1 MSKTPNLRIEVSPEA
16 RRILDFEVALT
27 GESLATCASNAI
39 KIGVSKKAVELA
51 EMTAISKPR
60 SKRSKLVTSTVKLDT
75 PTRSLLT
82 TSKVPIKKDAEAMK
96 YIDEHMNTDKGT
108 SIAAAIGRSVSSVN
122 KYIKAKRD
130 GSV

>member
-51 EMTAISKPR
+51 ETTISKPK

-82 TSKVPIKKDAEAMK
+82 TNKVPIKKDAEAMR
-96 YIDEHMNTDKGT
+96 YIDEHMNTDRGT

>member
-51 EMTAISKPR
+51 ETTISKPR

>member
-1 MSKTPNLRIEVSPEA
+1 MSKTPNLRIEISPEA

-51 EMTAISKPR
+51 ETTISKPK

-82 TSKVPIKKDAEAMK
+82 TNKVPIKKDAEAMR
-96 YIDEHMNTDKGT
+96 YIDEHMNTDRGT